1 MRTDLFIFD
10 MGDVLVY
17 NGVNFPEIASYLGLD
32 EDVFMADYERYDIPL
47 MEGWMDTLCYMRHL
61 ETEFGVRIDGNLFSE
76 IYHPSVNTSLL
87 PVLEKIRGAGRRAV
101 IGSNTFRPHADVI
114 AALDEK
120 PFSYFD
126 ALYFSHDMHI
136 TKPSLAFFR
145 YILDKEGIDA
155 SASFFVDDR
164 EENIRA
170 AESLGIRSFLY
181 SGERNRELMEKVTA
195 LLC

>member
-17 NGVNFPEIASYLGLD
+17 NGVNFPEIARHLGID

-114 AALDEK
+114 AALEEK

-145 YILDKEGIDA
+145 YILDKEGVDA

>member
-17 NGVNFPEIASYLGLD
+17 NGVNFPEIARHLGLD

-101 IGSNTFRPHADVI
+101 IGSNTFRPHAEVI
-114 AALDEK
+114 AALEEK

-145 YILDKEGIDA
+145 YILDKEGVDA
-155 SASFFVDDR
+155 SASFFIDDR

>member
-17 NGVNFPEIASYLGLD
+17 NGVNFPEIARHLGLD
-32 EDVFMADYERYDIPL
+32 EDVFMADYDRYDIPL

-114 AALDEK
+114 AALEEK

-181 SGERNRELMEKVTA
+181 SGERNGQ
-195 LLC
+195 LLDEIGMLLS

>member
-17 NGVNFPEIASYLGLD
+17 NGVNFPEIARHLGID

-101 IGSNTFRPHADVI
+101 IGSNTFRPHAEVI
-114 AALDEK
+114 AALEEK

-145 YILDKEGIDA
+145 YILDKEGVDA
-155 SASFFVDDR
+155 SASFFIDDR

>member
-17 NGVNFPEIASYLGLD
+17 NGVNFPEIARHLGLD
-32 EDVFMADYERYDIPL
+32 EDVFMADYDRYDIPL

>member
-17 NGVNFPEIASYLGLD
+17 NGVNFPEIARHLGLD

-114 AALDEK
+114 AALEEK

-136 TKPSLAFFR
+136 TKPSLSFFR
-145 YILDKEGIDA
+145 YILDKEGVDA

>member
-17 NGVNFPEIASYLGLD
+17 NGVNFPEIARHLGLD
-32 EDVFMADYERYDIPL
+32 EDVFMADYDRYDIPL

-87 PVLEKIRGAGRRAV
+87 PVLEKIRGTGRRAV

-114 AALDEK
+114 AALEEK

-136 TKPSLAFFR
+136 TKPSLSFFR
-145 YILDKEGIDA
+145 YILDKEGVDA
-155 SASFFVDDR
+155 SASFFIDDR

-181 SGERNRELMEKVTA
+181 SGERNVQ
-195 LLC
+195 LLDEIGMFLS

>member
-17 NGVNFPEIASYLGLD
+17 NGVNFPEIARHLGID

-101 IGSNTFRPHADVI
+101 IGSNTFRPHAEVI
-114 AALDEK
+114 AALEEK

>member
-17 NGVNFPEIASYLGLD
+17 NGVNFPEIARHLGLD

>member
-10 MGDVLVY
+10 MGDVLIY
-17 NGVNFPEIASYLGLD
+17 NGVNFPEIARHLGLD
-32 EDVFMADYERYDIPL
+32 EDVFMADYDRYDIPL

-87 PVLEKIRGAGRRAV
+87 PVLEKIRGAGRRVV

-114 AALDEK
+114 AALEEK

-136 TKPSLAFFR
+136 TKPSLSFFR
-145 YILDKEGIDA
+145 YILDKEGVDA
-155 SASFFVDDR
+155 SASFFIDDR

-181 SGERNRELMEKVTA
+181 SGERNVQ
-195 LLC
+195 LLDEIGMFLS

>member
-17 NGVNFPEIASYLGLD
+17 NGVNFPEIARHLGID
-32 EDVFMADYERYDIPL
+32 ENVFMADYERYDIPL

>member
-17 NGVNFPEIASYLGLD
+17 NGVNFPEIARHLGID
-32 EDVFMADYERYDIPL
+32 ENVFMADYERYDIPL

-101 IGSNTFRPHADVI
+101 IGSNTFRPHSDVI

-145 YILDKEGIDA
+145 YILDKEGVDA